1 MSRTST
7 PLLPPSK
14 QLPSGFGASLG
25 IWWSNSS
32 YKEARIAEQRLL
44 RRMPMFRPAQAAG
57 IAVEA
62 EGNESMRVRQAGE
75 EDDGLVA
82 TIRNVYIPTPDPTQ
96 APAHPADRAM
106 PQSTGP
112 TTPTSKRETGRR
124 SPPDGKLVD
133 YSNTLEI
140 STPGTRNS
148 KEAVVISHGY
158 AAALGYISTFPSPS
172 ESAKNHSGSTFAT
185 GNPGPPPPSPPTAAH
200 FLSTG
205 SAWVSPL
212 VPLLLS
218 SHPLRTH
225 PLQRE

>member
-1 MSRTST
+1 M
-7 PLLPPSK
+7 K
-14 QLPSGFGASLG
+14 D
-25 IWWSNSS
+25 
-32 YKEARIAEQRLL
+32 
-44 RRMPMFRPAQAAG
+44 
-57 IAVEA
+57 
-62 EGNESMRVRQAGE
+62 RQAGE

-133 YSNTLEI
+133 YINTLEI

-158 AAALGYISTFPSPS
+158 AAALGYISTFPPHR
-172 ESAKNHSGSTFAT
+172 NQLRTIQVLLLQLGTLVHLR
-185 GNPGPPPPSPPTAAH
+185 PLHPPPHIFYRLARH
-200 FLSTG
+200 G
-205 SAWVSPL
+205 S
-212 VPLLLS
+212 LLS
-218 SHPLRTH
+218 SLSFSPLIPFEHTHCNSSSQGRALLPLCSRSMAPLRGHRTDGFGRTQFGWVFDGCVCG
-225 PLQRE
+225 PVPRESERVGVDQSGGSTEGARL